1 MSVATSRLLGV
12 GALAV
17 LAAGGCGSSGHARAA
32 RTATTAP
39 PAAAR
44 APATPPRATPTP
56 TPTTPTP
63 TPRVNGRITLPDP
76 PATGRPASAADL
88 RVIRGWADTLRRGD
102 VRGAAGYF
110 RLPSEMIN
118 GPAANGTVSVVQIH
132 SRVDAE
138 AANAALPCGAR
149 LEAADQRG
157 VYINALFALTGRP
170 GLGGGCQGTTGTGR
184 VNFVIRGGRIVR
196 WIRARDEAGDGARGR
211 TGAPNGGTQP
221 PPGATGTS
229 PSAAAV

>member
-12 GALAV
+12 GALAL
-17 LAAGGCGSSGHARAA
+17 LAVGGCGSSGHARAA

-39 PAAAR
+39 PAS
-44 APATPPRATPTP
+44 APATPASPPAPAP
-56 TPTTPTP
+56 AA
-63 TPRVNGRITLPDP
+63 PRVNGRITLPDP

-157 VYINALFALTGRP
+157 VYVNALFALTSRP

-184 VNFVIRGGRIVR
+184 VNFVIRAGRIVR
-196 WIRARDEAGDGARGR
+196 WIRARDEAGDGARGKA
-211 TGAPNGGTQP
+211 GVPNGGTQP

-229 PSAAAV
+229 PGAAAV